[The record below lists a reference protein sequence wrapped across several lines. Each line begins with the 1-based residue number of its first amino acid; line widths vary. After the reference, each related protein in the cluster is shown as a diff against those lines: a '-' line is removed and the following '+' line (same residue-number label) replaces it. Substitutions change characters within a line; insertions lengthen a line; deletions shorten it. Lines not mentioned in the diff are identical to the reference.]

1 MATGNWDPSSG
12 TPCPEY
18 VFRRCQH
25 CGISEKSTPAM
36 RRGPAG
42 PRSLCNACGLMW
54 ANKGTLRDLSKGS
67 RMIPF
72 GQDELETSDDIKPVT
87 MEREKAY
94 GNHDELGSSEEMK
107 PVPLESGNPTTGQQ
121 NEQDLLETAVAL
133 VDHLPVPV
141 DNSSINPDEQ
151 ENTEVLANVS
161 GTDFEIPTNFDE
173 QVDVGDSNMATD
185 WPEN

>member
-1 MATGNWDPSSG
+1 
-12 TPCPEY
+12 
-18 VFRRCQH
+18 
-25 CGISEKSTPAM
+25 
-36 RRGPAG
+36 
-42 PRSLCNACGLMW
+42 
-54 ANKGTLRDLSKGS
+54 
-67 RMIPF
+67 MIPF

-94 GNHDELGSSEEMK
+94 GNHDEPGSSEEMK